1 MTSPIEITAAVQ
13 NLIDRVG
20 SEYEYEIIPVLPGTT
35 IKGGRMITGWA
46 VWLSEFICEAEP
58 TEVWENEQG
67 ELIAVTTPH
76 VPVDRLLFIPD
87 DNITPEGK
95 HIRVSVSNNPLVDHL
110 IALADLKD
118 FLVPYGTVL
127 EDGKVNFNTYTG
139 NVYNHYD
146 ALFNNLLLFLSEGKK
161 IGAKCYCGSMKPYS
175 QCHGKNLAAAIEED
189 KKAVKKFNDAL
200 NEEEIVKEEVKAL

>member
-13 NLIDRVG
+13 MLIDRVG
-20 SEYEYEIIPVLPGTT
+20 SEYEYEIVPVQPGIATN
-35 IKGGRMITGWA
+35 GGRMISGWT

-58 TEVWENEQG
+58 TEVWENEEG
-67 ELIAVTTPH
+67 DLIAVNTPH
-76 VPVDRLLFIPD
+76 VSVEKILFIPD
-87 DNITPEGK
+87 DTINLEAK

-118 FLVPYGTVL
+118 FLLPYGTEL

-175 QCHGKNLAAAIEED
+175 QCHGKNLPAAIEED

-200 NEEEIVKEEVKAL
+200 KEEEVVVQE

>member
-1 MTSPIEITAAVQ
+1 MTSPIDITPAVQ
-13 NLIDRVG
+13 QLIDRVG
-20 SEYEYEIIPVLPGTT
+20 SEYDYEIIPVHPQVAE
-35 IKGGRMITGWA
+35 GGRMVPGWA
-46 VWLSEFICEAEP
+46 VWLSEFICEAAP
-58 TEVWENEQG
+58 TEVWENEKG
-67 ELIAVTTPH
+67 DLVVVTPPPAPIAQMM
-76 VPVDRLLFIPD
+76 FIPD
-87 DNITPEGK
+87 DNINGEEK

-110 IALADLKD
+110 IALANLKD
-118 FLVPYGTVL
+118 FLVQYGTVL

-175 QCHGKNLAAAIEED
+175 QCHGKNLPAAIEED

-200 NEEEIVKEEVKAL
+200 KEDEVKE

>member
-13 NLIDRVG
+13 SLIDRVG
-20 SEYEYEIIPVLPGTT
+20 SEYEYEIIPVQPG
-35 IKGGRMITGWA
+35 IAINGGRMIPGWA

-58 TEVWENEQG
+58 TEAWENENG
-67 ELIAVTTPH
+67 DLIAVHTPH
-76 VPVDRLLFIPD
+76 VPVDQLMFIPD
-87 DNITPEGK
+87 DNINPEGK

-175 QCHGKNLAAAIEED
+175 QCHGKNLPAAIEED

-200 NEEEIVKEEVKAL
+200 KEDEVVQE

>member
-1 MTSPIEITAAVQ
+1 MTSPIEVTPAVQ
-13 NLIDRVG
+13 QLIDRVG
-20 SEYEYEIIPVLPGTT
+20 SAYEYEIISVQPEYVKTKGQPVA
-35 IKGGRMITGWA
+35 GWA
-46 VWLSEFICEAEP
+46 VWLSEYICEAEP
-58 TEVWENEQG
+58 TEVWENENG
-67 ELIAVTTPH
+67 DLIFVDTPH
-76 VPVDRLLFIPD
+76 APIAEMLFIPD
-87 DNITPEGK
+87 DNATPDAQ
-95 HIRVSVSNNPLVDHL
+95 HIRVSICNNPLADHL

-118 FLVPYGTVL
+118 FLVQYGTVL

-175 QCHGKNLAAAIEED
+175 QCHGKNLPAAIEED

-200 NEEEIVKEEVKAL
+200 KEDEVKE

>member
-1 MTSPIEITAAVQ
+1 MQ
-13 NLIDRVG
+13 QLIDRVG
-20 SEYEYEIIPVLPGTT
+20 SAYEYEIIPVQPGYV
-35 IKGGRMITGWA
+35 KKEGRIVRGWA
-46 VWLSEFICEAEP
+46 VWLSEFICEAAP
-58 TEVWENEQG
+58 AAAWENENG
-67 ELIAVTTPH
+67 DLIYVATPLASVTQM
-76 VPVDRLLFIPD
+76 LFIPD
-87 DNITPEGK
+87 DNITPDEK
-95 HIRVSVSNNPLVDHL
+95 HIRVSTSNNPLVDHL

-118 FLVPYGTVL
+118 FLVQYGTVL

-175 QCHGKNLAAAIEED
+175 QCHGRNLPAAIEED

-200 NEEEIVKEEVKAL
+200 KEEA